1 MFLLRNL
8 GAILRN
14 LGAILR
20 NLGAIRL
27 TNPLKNKAK
36 MMPVVT

>member
-27 TNPLKNKAK
+27 TNTLKNKAK